1 MFERIFRW
9 NTPAEENFFALT
21 LFFAGTWIAVAI
33 FFVLLLHGYVGGRT
47 ALFSASGLALA
58 FLLYAATLGCFYT
71 PLGLKHLAYRLAFV
85 LLVLPVALFAP
96 TYCFPQSP
104 AALIPLLLLVCW
116 AGPLVFSPRSWR
128 WALPAAAVWSLGI
141 AALFLPVIS
150 VSSVSEAIWLS
161 RSGYFG
167 VFCCFVGWFLTGV
180 RYARRDGVPVR
191 RVFGGRTALLLIVF
205 AAVYL
210 FFIGLWL
217 HSMRETRQVINRLE
231 RHFGR
236 PLTVAG
242 LADLCRSERRT
253 DAAFWEKYRSLSE
266 ELSFE
271 KRIDIRHM
279 PPEIELPEPEYA
291 KWRDDFDRSAELKQ
305 LEALVDVGIPAYP
318 WKFEPGNGFGAEM
331 PSLFGFRNLA
341 DCEAWRVRLALER
354 RDAATALVAWDRM
367 GKIGDL
373 LTEFPLLV
381 SSVCCLEVENC
392 RLNAAEQLL
401 SAGLLTDAQLETI
414 SAAAAATERRLP
426 GFERRSIYME
436 AMSCADVVEYYS
448 MFEILMSWDDRPDLR
463 FSAAFLG
470 PVWGYWSQINRREM
484 LKKFCIDS
492 WRQELNKNTKLNET
506 LMILPTIMGW
516 SFRSLGDRF
525 LGLAARCA
533 AMRALIGVELE
544 KRRTGKYPAELKTP
558 PVDPFT
564 GKPMKYRVGVF
575 RRVRWGRGGVYGDP
589 VIREVQGV
597 AVWSV
602 GPNGRD
608 DGGLRMPRC
617 EDRPDDCRALL
628 VFPPKAV
635 PPRP

>member
-71 PLGLKHLAYRLAFV
+71 PQGLKHLAYRLAFV
-85 LLVLPVALFAP
+85 LLALPVALFVPA
-96 TYCFPQSP
+96 YYFPQSP
-104 AALIPLLLLVCW
+104 AALILLLLLVCW

-150 VSSVSEAIWLS
+150 VSSVPEAIWLS

-167 VFCCFVGWFLTGV
+167 VFCCFIGWFLTGV

-217 HSMRETRQVINRLE
+217 HSMRGTRLMIDRLE

-253 DAAFWEKYRSLSE
+253 DAEFWEKYRLLSE
-266 ELSFE
+266 ALRE
-271 KRIDIRHM
+271 KRIDIRDM

-291 KWRDDFDRSAELKQ
+291 RWRDDFERSAELKQ
-305 LEALVDVGIPAYP
+305 LEALVDAGIPAYP
-318 WKFEPGNGFGAEM
+318 WKFEPRNGFGADM

-341 DCEAWRVRLALER
+341 GCEAWRVRLALER
-354 RDAATALVAWDRM
+354 RDAATALTAWNRM
-367 GKIGDL
+367 GKIADL

-381 SSVCCLEVENC
+381 SSLCCLEVENY
-392 RLNAAEQLL
+392 RLNAAERLL
-401 SAGLLTDAQLETI
+401 SAGVLTDAQLETI

-426 GFERRSIYME
+426 GFERRSIYLE
-436 AMSCADVVEYYS
+436 AVSWADVVEYYS
-448 MFEILMSWDDRPDLR
+448 MFEILMIWDDQPELR
-463 FSAAFLG
+463 FSAALLG
-470 PVWGYWSQINRREM
+470 PVWGYWSQINRQV

-492 WRQELNKNTKLNET
+492 WRQDPNKIIILDKEM
-506 LMILPTIMGW
+506 MILYVVLG
-516 SFRSLGDRF
+516 SYRSLGDRF

-544 KRRTGKYPAELKTP
+544 KRRTGKYPAELEAP

-575 RRVRWGRGGVYGDP
+575 RRARWGRGGVYGDP

-608 DGGLRMPRC
+608 DGGLRMPRGD
-617 EDRPDDCRALL
+617 DRPDDCRALL
-628 VFPPKAV
+628 VFPPKAAS
-635 PPRP
+635 PRP